1 MVSMKERIHKSK
13 DPLGVGYQE
22 LPTSIRSTRLYENGI
37 LPERMEIANYADQR
51 FKKGCRGFDPA
62 ELQAQAPRLR
72 ATIEFDN

>member
-1 MVSMKERIHKSK
+1 MVSMKERIHKSN

-22 LPTSIRSTRLYENGI
+22 LPSIRSTSLYENGI